1 MKGSVT
7 SSRLF
12 FLFSF
17 ANRLIKSYFPQNP
30 KVCDS
35 LTVESYVMPLEVS
48 VKTTH
53 EERNNQL

>member
-12 FLFSF
+12 FLLPIVSL
-17 ANRLIKSYFPQNP
+17 NLIFPKTPN
-30 KVCDS
+30 VCDS